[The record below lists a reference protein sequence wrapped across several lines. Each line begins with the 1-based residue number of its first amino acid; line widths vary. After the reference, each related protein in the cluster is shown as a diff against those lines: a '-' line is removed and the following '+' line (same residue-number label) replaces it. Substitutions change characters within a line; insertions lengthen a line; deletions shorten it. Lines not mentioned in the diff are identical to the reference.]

1 MYMTGYTHAAV
12 PVNISAFLAL
22 VVDASRTAKIT
33 VEIMIVM
40 NFCLFVCRL
49 YNTMIGTNNRINTES
64 VVTSLDKPWTWRG
77 L

>member
-1 MYMTGYTHAAV
+1 MYMIDYTHAAV
-12 PVNISAFLAL
+12 PANISAFLAL

-40 NFCLFVCRL
+40 NFCLFFCRL
-49 YNTMIGTNNRINTES
+49 YNTTIGTNNRISTES
-64 VVTSLDKPWTWRG
+64 VVTSLANPWSGRG